1 MMAEIEIYT
10 TPTCDYCR
18 SAKALF
24 AKKGVTYTEIDV
36 SGSKELRKAMTKRAE
51 GGDTVPQIFIDGKHI
66 GGYDDMYAMDRKGLL
81 DPLLGKTG

>member
-1 MMAEIEIYT
+1 
-10 TPTCDYCR
+10 
-18 SAKALF
+18 
-24 AKKGVTYTEIDV
+24 
-36 SGSKELRKAMTKRAE
+36 MTKRAE